1 MGWCC
6 RRIEWVTIRYLS
18 GDYLVL
24 SGVIFLPF
32 RKEPRVSI

>member
-1 MGWCC
+1 MMGWCC
-6 RRIEWVTIRYLS
+6 RRIEWVIEGS
-18 GDYLVL
+18 GGSLVL